1 VKNVLQAHV
10 AAIHDRLDADDVA
23 PALVVLTGVVAGDPP
38 LPYVLVHYRLW
49 TPSGAVEP
57 SKVSLEKTSDVINV
71 SAYCHCVGRDVNAA
85 LAVAGRVRTQL
96 LGWTPTIAGRVCFPV
111 SHEDSVPADPDETT
125 GTDYVD
131 QIDVY
136 AFTSLPAA

>member
-1 VKNVLQAHV
+1 MKNILQLHL
-10 AAIHDRLDADDVA
+10 AAINDRLDADNTA
-23 PALVVLTGVVAGDPP
+23 PTLVVLTGLVPP
-38 LPYVLVHYRLW
+38 DQVLPYVLVHYRLW

-57 SKVSLEKTSDVINV
+57 EKVSLEKTSDVINL
-71 SAYCHCVGRDVNAA
+71 SAYCHCVGRDVHGA

-96 LGWTPTIAGRVCFPV
+96 LGWIPTIAGRICFPV
-111 SHEDSVPADPDETT
+111 SHENSVPADPDETT
-125 GTDYVD
+125 GTTYVD